1 MSDPD
6 TLWEVR
12 LSDRAHTE
20 RDTLFLRVGQR
31 RGADYARRWWDGL
44 LKTTDSL
51 AEFPGPRSYPRSIE
65 ESECRRAEVR
75 VRLYG
80 GPDKKS
86 SPTVSCHIF
95 FALYDPQQGEDL
107 GRVIVLRVIGAGTQE
122 AQDVLLGVEQAID

>member
-1 MSDPD
+1 MPD

-12 LSDRAHTE
+12 LSDRAHAE

-44 LKTTDSL
+44 LKATDSI

-65 ESECRRAEVR
+65 ESERRRADVR
-75 VRLYG
+75 VRLYH
-80 GPDKKS
+80 GPDKKP
-86 SPTVSCHIF
+86 SPSVACHIF
-95 FALYDPQQGEDL
+95 FALYDPQQGEDA

-122 AQDVLLGVEQAID
+122 AQEVFLGEERNQY